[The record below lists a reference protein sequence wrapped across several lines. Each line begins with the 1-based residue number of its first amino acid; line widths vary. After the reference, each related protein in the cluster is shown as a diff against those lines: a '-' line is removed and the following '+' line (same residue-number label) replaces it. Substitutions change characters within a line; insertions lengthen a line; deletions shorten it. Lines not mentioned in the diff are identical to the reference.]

1 MRNITEAYKKVISN
15 KTTSESDNPNPKEY
29 DYEGEMTKKDLE
41 VIIMHAERLMAMMN
55 DADNLPE
62 WVQAKITIAKD
73 YMQTVCDYLYAE
85 KQVEEN
91 VEKPTGDLKDACWK
105 GYTAVGLKKKNGKV
119 VPNCV
124 PDK

>member
-1 MRNITEAYKKVISN
+1 MKTFKQLKETVN
-15 KTTSESDNPNPKEY
+15 KNPNPKEY

-41 VIIMHAERLMAMMN
+41 VIMMHAEHLISML
-55 DADNLPE
+55 DDTDNLPE

-85 KQVEEN
+85 NKVEEGI
-91 VEKPTGDLKDACWK
+91 EEPTGDLKDACWK
-105 GYTAVGLKKKNGKV
+105 GYTAVGLKKKKGKT

-124 PDK
+124 PRK